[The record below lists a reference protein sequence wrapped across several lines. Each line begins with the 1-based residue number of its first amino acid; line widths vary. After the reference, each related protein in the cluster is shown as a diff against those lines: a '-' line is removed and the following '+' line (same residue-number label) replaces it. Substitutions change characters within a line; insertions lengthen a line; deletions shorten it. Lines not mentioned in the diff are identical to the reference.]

1 MKISTGSCPLDTVAP
16 LKIRNERTQLSC
28 LRVEMNKFLNENNI
42 LKEFQAS
49 ELNTA
54 PKLLLISDL
63 SLNSSESN
71 APFDL
76 SASTD
81 QSIVL

>member
-1 MKISTGSCPLDTVAP
+1 MNQTAVKISTGSCPSDTVAP
-16 LKIRNERTQLSC
+16 LKIRNERTQFSC
-28 LRVEMNKFLNENNI
+28 LRVEMKFLNENNI

-63 SLNSSESN
+63 SLNSSESKEK
-71 APFDL
+71 
-76 SASTD
+76 
-81 QSIVL
+81 